1 MNLAP
6 NPEAV
11 PFLSVLIFSPLV
23 AAGVAAFLRHERAL
37 RWCTLVFTLA
47 AAAGSLPLYFR
58 FNPQTPDFQFAEH
71 AAWIPWLKIN
81 YTLGVDGISL
91 LLVLLTTLLMPLC
104 VLASWRYIT
113 TRVKEFMVCLLVM
126 ESAMVGVFCALDC
139 VLFFVFWEAMLIPMA
154 LLIGIWGGPRKV
166 YAALKFF
173 IYTMAGSV
181 LLLVAILALSLW
193 DPAHPTFSIPEMM
206 GRAYAPGFQTWI
218 FLAFALSFAIK
229 VPMFPF
235 HTWLPAAHVEAP
247 TAGSVLLASV
257 LLKMGTYGFLRFCL
271 PITPLATQAFM
282 PWMLGL
288 SVAAILYG
296 GLAALAQ
303 SDLKKLVAYSSVG
316 HMGFAT
322 LGIFVLNQSGLE
334 GALLVMINHGV
345 TTGALFIAVGIIY
358 ERLHTRELDRTAGLG
373 KRMPVF
379 AGFLGVFALSSL
391 AFPGTNS
398 FLGEFLVLVGGFGWA
413 RDLAQAWSTRL
424 MLLVVPGVVLAA
436 AYNLRMLQRVAYGG
450 TKNPDHSALK
460 DLGLR
465 EVLTLAPLLVFVFW
479 IGLHPQPFTR
489 VLHVS
494 VENLLKQVR
503 GPAAAVAQGS
513 QPLISRKPTDADVST
528 IEPGAPGALPLLG
541 DRGEDRGEK
550 SSEVA
555 GTRCEERDAAW
566 RWNVESSMLDVRYSP
581 DNAAPFAHFI
591 PSMRPVARRAKG
603 TPGSGTPLTPA
614 LSMNLPFKPVGTH
627 STASLTSPEQ
637 MGTRWNASLPDSRA
651 PLAMVHQGDLS
662 PLRGEADAWR
672 GPGDSRIEPRDA
684 D

>member
-1 MNLAP
+1 MNLSP
-6 NPEAV
+6 NPEAI
-11 PFLSVLIFSPLV
+11 PFLSVLIFGPLL
-23 AAGVAAFLRHERAL
+23 AAGVAVFLRSERAL
-37 RWCTLVFTLA
+37 RWWTLAFTLA
-47 AAAGSLPLYFR
+47 AATGSLPLYFR
-58 FNPQTPDFQFAEH
+58 FNPATPDFQFVEDAS
-71 AAWIPWLKIN
+71 WIPWLKIH

-91 LLVLLTTLLMPLC
+91 LLVLLTALIMPLC
-104 VLASWRYIT
+104 VLCSWRYIT

-126 ESAMVGVFCALDC
+126 ESAMVGVFCALDFI
-139 VLFFVFWEAMLIPMA
+139 LFFVFWEAMLIPMA

-173 IYTMAGSV
+173 IYTLAGSV
-181 LLLVAILALSLW
+181 FLLVAILALYLW
-193 DPAHPTFSIPEMM
+193 DPSHPTFSIPEVM
-206 GRAYAPGFQTWI
+206 GRAYSPEFQRWI
-218 FLAFALSFAIK
+218 FLAFAISFAIK

-271 PITPLATQAFM
+271 PITPDATRFFM

-288 SVAAILYG
+288 SVVAILYG

-322 LGIFVLNQSGLE
+322 LGIFVLNQSGIE
-334 GALLVMINHGV
+334 GSLLVMINHGV

-358 ERLHTRELDRTAGLG
+358 ERLHTRELDQTAGLG
-373 KRMPVF
+373 KYMPVF

-398 FLGEFLVLVGGFGWA
+398 FVGEFLVMVGGFGWA
-413 RDLAQAWSTRL
+413 KELAQAWSTRT

-450 TKNPDHSALK
+450 TKNPDHSALR
-460 DLGLR
+460 DLEPR

-494 VENLLKQVR
+494 VENLLKQAQAS
-503 GPAAAVAQGS
+503 AAASVQAY
-513 QPLISRKPTDADVST
+513 
-528 IEPGAPGALPLLG
+528 
-541 DRGEDRGEK
+541 
-550 SSEVA
+550 
-555 GTRCEERDAAW
+555 RDAAPPTS
-566 RWNVESSMLDVRYSP
+566 RSAGPRESAV
-581 DNAAPFAHFI
+581 AAPFEIRDPAGS
-591 PSMRPVARRAKG
+591 PGRAVNPPALAAAR
-603 TPGSGTPLTPA
+603 PGSDRA
-614 LSMNLPFKPVGTH
+614 
-627 STASLTSPEQ
+627 
-637 MGTRWNASLPDSRA
+637 RSRD
-651 PLAMVHQGDLS
+651 PN
-662 PLRGEADAWR
+662 
-672 GPGDSRIEPRDA
+672 
-684 D
+684 